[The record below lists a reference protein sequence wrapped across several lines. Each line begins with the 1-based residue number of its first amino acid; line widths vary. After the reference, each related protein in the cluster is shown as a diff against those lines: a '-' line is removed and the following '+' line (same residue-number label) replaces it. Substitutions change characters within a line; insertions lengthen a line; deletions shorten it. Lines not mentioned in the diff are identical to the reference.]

1 MQPKAFLPIHCFYG
15 KFNIF
20 SVKSTSILKKLLKSW
35 FHGNFWAWFAFF
47 NIFPHC
53 EFQLEYFSSIH
64 NNSPNIGNKRN
75 LGTGHNDFLDLNSQM
90 IECLLP
96 TQHCKRYIKIPNRF
110 FVVVIYRLFFNKIS
124 RTLNNKRA
132 YGNIFCCFSHMI
144 PSSKWYLQ
152 KPHKK
157 ALFCGFERKTMKN
170 TKSFATDFSWNEFSV
185 NVFVQFYLKF
195 EW

>member
-1 MQPKAFLPIHCFYG
+1 MKSFLPIHCFNE

-35 FHGNFWAWFAFF
+35 FYGNFLAWFAFF
-47 NIFPHC
+47 CIFPHF
-53 EFQLEYFSSIH
+53 ELQLKYFSSIH
-64 NNSPNIGNKRN
+64 QTLGRKELSELVIMIFFYLN
-75 LGTGHNDFLDLNSQM
+75 LQM
-90 IECLLP
+90 IEYLLP
-96 TQHCKRYIKIPNRF
+96 TQHCKRYMKIPNRF

-170 TKSFATDFSWNEFSV
+170 TKSFAYF
-185 NVFVQFYLKF
+185 
-195 EW
+195 

>member
-1 MQPKAFLPIHCFYG
+1 MILRKFFSLIRIFL
-15 KFNIF
+15 
-20 SVKSTSILKKLLKSW
+20 
-35 FHGNFWAWFAFF
+35 
-47 NIFPHC
+47 
-53 EFQLEYFSSIH
+53 YFSTLWIAIKIFFV
-64 NNSPNIGNKRN
+64 NSPNIGKKRT
-75 LGTGHNDFLDLNSQM
+75 LRIGHNDFFFYLNLQM
-90 IECLLP
+90 IEYLLP
-96 TQHCKRYIKIPNRF
+96 TQHCKRYMKIPNRF

-170 TKSFATDFSWNEFSV
+170 TKSFAYF
-185 NVFVQFYLKF
+185 
-195 EW
+195 